1 MVGKVS
7 PVLKSNSAT
16 LNLQGGDVNK
26 PSVYIETFGC
36 QMNVADSSRAATSL
50 RASGYELSD
59 SVGSADVI
67 ILNTCSVREKA
78 EKKVFHRISEIKRD
92 RAGKQPLIGVMGCV
106 AQLEGD
112 AIFNSSPSV
121 QLVIGTGATDRIP
134 HLIERVTGGESR
146 VFDIDGRKETEV
158 YDISPVERHSRHI
171 AFVPI
176 IEGCNKFCTYCI
188 VPFSRGREKS
198 RTAVEIIDEV
208 KGLIAQGFKE
218 VQLIGQNV
226 NSYRPRT
233 ESGLESFPGA
243 TPFSRLLRAVAST
256 GMPRIKFTTSF
267 PRDFHADVVKAIDE
281 HENLCNWVHLPVQSG
296 NNRILRLMRRGHQVE
311 DYLDK
316 ISSIKNTARRISLT
330 SDIIIGFPGE
340 TTDEFEDTMGLVRN
354 CRFHG
359 LYIFKYS
366 PRRRTP
372 ASKLT
377 DTVSAEEKAH
387 RFLVLEELQM
397 SIQREIFQEYVD
409 SEVEVL
415 VEGFSARSQSDLMG
429 HTTCNKVINFK
440 ADPGLIGEIIKVRVT
455 EVKSNSLYG
464 EVLRPLETGV

>member
-1 MVGKVS
+1 M
-7 PVLKSNSAT
+7 
-16 LNLQGGDVNK
+16 QGAEVRR

-36 QMNVADSSRAATSL
+36 QMNVADSERAATRL

-59 SVGSADVI
+59 SDNSADVI

-78 EKKVFHRISEIKRD
+78 EQKVFHRISEIKRD
-92 RAGKQPLIGVMGCV
+92 RPGRQPLIGVMGCV

-112 AIFNSSPSV
+112 AIFNTSSSV

-134 HLIERVTGGESR
+134 QLIERVLGGER
-146 VFDIDGRKETEV
+146 RLLDTDRRRETEV
-158 YDISPVERHSRHI
+158 YDISPMERRSKHI

-188 VPFSRGREKS
+188 VPFSRGRERS
-198 RTAVEIIDEV
+198 RSASEIVDEV
-208 KGLIAQGFKE
+208 KGLIVQGFQE
-218 VQLIGQNV
+218 VHLLGQNV
-226 NSYRPRT
+226 NSYRPQT
-233 ESGLESFPGA
+233 ESGLESFQGA

-267 PRDFHADVVKAIDE
+267 PRDFHADIVRAIEE

-296 NNRILRLMRRGHQVE
+296 NNRILRMMRRGHKIE
-311 DYLDK
+311 DYLEK
-316 ISSIKNTARRISLT
+316 ISFVKNARRRIALT
-330 SDIIIGFPGE
+330 SDIILGFPGE
-340 TTDEFEDTMGLVRN
+340 TTEEFEDTLKLVRD

-372 ASKLT
+372 AAKLT
-377 DTVSAEEKAH
+377 DTVSTAEKAR
-387 RFLVLEELQM
+387 RFLALEELQM
-397 SIQREIFQEYVD
+397 SIQKEIFQDYIG

-415 VEGFSARSQSDLMG
+415 VEGFSARSEKDLKG
-429 HTTCNKVINFK
+429 HTTCHKVINFG
-440 ADPGLIGEIIKVRVT
+440 ADAELFGKILKVRVT
-455 EVKSNSLYG
+455 ESKSHSLYG
-464 EVLRPLETGV
+464 EVLSPLRG